1 MEKALGLWGDIGRGV
16 SPEGAEVSVVLGY
29 VFSFSGN
36 LPPKKKR
43 GRRAK
48 INIRDV
54 ALGFHLNQQGKPQE
68 SRRAF
73 GAGLGSAEDAIGF
86 GFFQV
91 RLLIIAGLGFMAD
104 SIEVGHSPNPPPT
117 VFCLVFFP
125 SKSTEIAAS
134 KSKVRRVVLAVWT
147 PQCVVWFC
155 WSCLQITRSCSI
167 AADKGPT
174 RQSARRGIKNLR
186 RGDLLGAEGSAG
198 VARSP
203 RRGKSIR

>member
-16 SPEGAEVSVVLGY
+16 SQRVQRSVLY
-29 VFSFSGN
+29 WDMCFPFSGN
-36 LPPKKKR
+36 LPPKKTKTR
-43 GRRAK
+43 NK
-48 INIRDV
+48 NINIRDV
-54 ALGFHLNQQGKPQE
+54 ALGFHLNQATGEASRE
-68 SRRAF
+68 SH
-73 GAGLGSAEDAIGF
+73 GLSSGLGSAEDAIGF

-117 VFCLVFFP
+117 CFLLVFPLP
-125 SKSTEIAAS
+125 SRPKLQPQSPKCGGRS
-134 KSKVRRVVLAVWT
+134 RRFGIQTVCSVLLELFANH
-147 PQCVVWFC
+147 QKLFHC
-155 WSCLQITRSCSI
+155 RGH
-167 AADKGPT
+167 GPT

-203 RRGKSIR
+203 RRGKSMR